1 MTTTTKI
8 LKSLLIASL
17 LAGTAAAAFEVS
29 NAGLTL
35 NPHRS
40 GVSAPAADSGS
51 LLFLLPP
58 ASNRL
63 TPAVGFTG
71 PNTRVVRLVP

>member
-1 MTTTTKI
+1 METIKI

-17 LAGTAAAAFEVS
+17 LAGSAAAAFEVS
-29 NAGLTL
+29 NAGLSL

-40 GVSAPAADSGS
+40 GVSAPSADGGS

-58 ASNRL
+58 ASNRW
-63 TPAVGFTG
+63 TPTLGFTG
-71 PNTRVVRLVP
+71 RNTRAVRLVP

>member
-1 MTTTTKI
+1 METIKI

-17 LAGTAAAAFEVS
+17 LAGSAAAAFEVS

-35 NPHRS
+35 KPHRS
-40 GVSAPAADSGS
+40 GVSAPAADGGS

-58 ASNRL
+58 ASNKL
-63 TPAVGFTG
+63 AVTASFAGR
-71 PNTRVVRLVP
+71 NTRVVRLVP

>member
-1 MTTTTKI
+1 METIKI

-17 LAGTAAAAFEVS
+17 LAGSAAAAFEAS

-35 NPHRS
+35 MPHRS
-40 GVSAPAADSGS
+40 GVSAPGADGGS

-58 ASNRL
+58 ASNRFN
-63 TPAVGFTG
+63 GR
-71 PNTRVVRLVP
+71 NTAAVRLVP

>member
-1 MTTTTKI
+1 METIKI

-17 LAGTAAAAFEVS
+17 LAGSAAAAFEMS
-29 NAGLTL
+29 NAGSTL

-40 GVSAPAADSGS
+40 GVSAPADGGS

-63 TPAVGFTG
+63 TPTAGFTG
-71 PNTRVVRLVP
+71 RSTPAVRLVP

>member
-1 MTTTTKI
+1 METIKI

-17 LAGTAAAAFEVS
+17 LAGSAAAAFEVS

-35 NPHRS
+35 TPHRL
-40 GVSAPAADSGS
+40 GVSAPGADGGS

-58 ASNRL
+58 ASNKL
-63 TPAVGFTG
+63 AVRTGFAG
-71 PNTRVVRLVP
+71 QNTRVVRLVP

>member
-1 MTTTTKI
+1 METIKI

-17 LAGTAAAAFEVS
+17 LAGSAAAAFEVS
-29 NAGLTL
+29 DVGLAL

-40 GVSAPAADSGS
+40 GVSTPGTDGGS

-63 TPAVGFTG
+63 TPTVGLSG
-71 PNTRVVRLVP
+71 GNTRAVRLIP

>member
-1 MTTTTKI
+1 METIKI

-17 LAGTAAAAFEVS
+17 LAGSAAAAFEVS

-40 GVSAPAADSGS
+40 GVSAPAADGGS

-63 TPAVGFTG
+63 TLTVGSAG
-71 PNTRVVRLVP
+71 RNTRAVRLVP

>member
-1 MTTTTKI
+1 METIKI

-17 LAGTAAAAFEVS
+17 LVGSAAAAFEVS
-29 NAGLTL
+29 SGLTFK
-35 NPHRS
+35 PTH
-40 GVSAPAADSGS
+40 SAPSAPGADGGS

-63 TPAVGFTG
+63 PVTAGFSG
-71 PNTRVVRLVP
+71 RNNRVVRLVP

>member
-1 MTTTTKI
+1 METIKI

-17 LAGTAAAAFEVS
+17 LAGSAAAAFEVS
-29 NAGLTL
+29 NVGLSL

-40 GVSAPAADSGS
+40 GLSSAGTAADRGS
-51 LLFLLPP
+51 LMFLLPP

-63 TPAVGFTG
+63 PVTAAGR
-71 PNTRVVRLVP
+71 NTRVVRLVP

>member
-1 MTTTTKI
+1 METIKI

-17 LAGTAAAAFEVS
+17 LAGSAAAAFEVS
-29 NAGLTL
+29 NAGLTF

-40 GVSAPAADSGS
+40 GVSAPGADNGS

-63 TPAVGFTG
+63 TPTAGYAG
-71 PNTRVVRLVP
+71 RNTRVVRLVP

>member
-1 MTTTTKI
+1 METTKI

-17 LAGTAAAAFEVS
+17 LAGSAAAAFEVTNS
-29 NAGLTL
+29 GLAL
-35 NPHRS
+35 KPARA

-58 ASNRL
+58 NRL
-63 TPAVGFTG
+63 TPAVS
-71 PNTRVVRLVP
+71 TRVVRLVP

>member
-1 MTTTTKI
+1 METIKV

-17 LAGTAAAAFEVS
+17 LAGSAAAAFEVT
-29 NAGLTL
+29 NAGLAL

-40 GVSAPAADSGS
+40 GVSAPAADGGS

-58 ASNRL
+58 ASNRV
-63 TPAVGFTG
+63 TPTMGHTG
-71 PNTRVVRLVP
+71 RNTRAVRLIS